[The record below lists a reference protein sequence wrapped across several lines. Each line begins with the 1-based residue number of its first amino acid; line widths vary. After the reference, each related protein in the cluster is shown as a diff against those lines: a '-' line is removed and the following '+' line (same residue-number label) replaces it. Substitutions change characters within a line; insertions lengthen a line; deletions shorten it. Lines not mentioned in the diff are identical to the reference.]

1 MMMAMNLP
9 VEPVNGVE
17 PAYEASVADAM
28 NRVLEAERAAR
39 SAIAD
44 CERELQEALER
55 ARQQRR
61 TILQRAHDRIMALHE
76 RAARTLDE
84 RVADILKQNAQ
95 GADLATA
102 PRADDGRLHAALE
115 GLVERLTQRT
125 EGEL

>member
-1 MMMAMNLP
+1 MAMNLS
-9 VEPVNGVE
+9 VEPVNSVE
-17 PAYEASVADAM
+17 PAYEASVAAAM

-39 SAIAD
+39 SAITD
-44 CERELQEALER
+44 CEREVQAALEH

-76 RAARTLDE
+76 RAAHTLDE
-84 RVADILKQNAQ
+84 RVAGILKQNVQ

-102 PRADDGRLHAALE
+102 PRADDGRLRAALE
-115 GLVERLTQRT
+115 GLVERLTRRA